1 MDEITKQ
8 PHNRLQGANRAAAE
22 SIGQIGDRASQ
33 AIRSGTESAQRVVAD
48 YPVSAMLASFAL
60 GAATGVFLGAL
71 LIEAPRPRWHERVP
85 DALGRRWIE
94 SLIEALP
101 ESVRSKVR

>member
-48 YPVSAMLASFAL
+48 YPVL
-60 GAATGVFLGAL
+60 
-71 LIEAPRPRWHERVP
+71 
-85 DALGRRWIE
+85 
-94 SLIEALP
+94 
-101 ESVRSKVR
+101 